1 MFGRI
6 DIKMDDKGIPNFI
19 EANLMPG
26 LQKGYFYRSCSMN
39 LKINYEQ
46 MITKISQNALNHPRK
61 Y

>member
-1 MFGRI
+1 
-6 DIKMDDKGIPNFI
+6 MDDKGIPNFI